1 MSTGESVI
9 VAVDESAGSAVAW
22 AAHTAA
28 LHHTPLHLLRVLE
41 ITPDEG
47 LGLGT
52 AITTQDYSHLEE
64 HGNWVLQTAAA
75 AAAKAAPGL
84 TITTELATGAVVPTL
99 LERTRQARML
109 VGGARGG
116 GTLRRA
122 LLGSVSSVLA
132 RRAHCPFV
140 VVRDGVPFPVDL
152 PTRPILV
159 GVDGTKI
166 SEPAIRAALEE
177 ASVRG
182 VAVIALHA
190 EGASDDPEMDALD
203 DYVLAESLAGWQE
216 RYPNVR
222 IDRETAHDTPERSL
236 LALSSGSQLLV
247 VGTRGRGGFAG
258 KVFGS
263 TSQSLLLRV
272 QTPIM
277 IAPTA

>member
-1 MSTGESVI
+1 MSTGKAVI

-28 LHHTPLHLLRVLE
+28 LHHAPLHLLRVLE
-41 ITPDEG
+41 ITPDQG

-52 AITTQDYSHLEE
+52 ALTNEDYSRLEE
-64 HGNWVLQTAAA
+64 HGTWLLDTAAA
-75 AAAKAAPGL
+75 EAAKSAPDL
-84 TITTELATGAVVPTL
+84 TVTTELASGAVIPTL
-99 LERTRQARML
+99 LERTREARM
-109 VGGARGG
+109 VVAGARSG

-122 LLGSVSSVLA
+122 LFGSVTSVLA

-140 VVRDGVPFPVDL
+140 VVRDGIPLPPDL
-152 PTRPILV
+152 LTRPILV

-166 SEPAIRAALEE
+166 SEPAIAAALDE

-182 VAVIALHA
+182 VAVIAAHA
-190 EGASDDPEMDALD
+190 EGATDDPEMDALD
-203 DYVLAESLAGWQE
+203 DYVLGESLAGWQE

-222 IDRETAHDTPERSL
+222 IDRETTHDSPERSL
-236 LALSSGSQLLV
+236 LELSTSTQLLV
-247 VGTRGRGGFAG
+247 VGTRGRGGFTA

-263 TSQSLLLRV
+263 TSQSLLLNV

-277 IAPTA
+277 IAPTP

>member
-28 LHHTPLHLLRVLE
+28 LHHAPLHLLRVLE

-166 SEPAIRAALEE
+166 SEPAIKAALEE

-236 LALSSGSQLLV
+236 LALSSSSQLLV

-277 IAPTA
+277 IAHTA

>member
-1 MSTGESVI
+1 MSTGEAVI

-28 LHHTPLHLLRVLE
+28 LHHAPLHLLRVLE
-41 ITPDEG
+41 ITPDQG

-52 AITTQDYSHLEE
+52 TITTEDYSRLEE
-64 HGNWVLQTAAA
+64 HGNWLLETGAEE
-75 AAAKAAPGL
+75 AAKISPGL
-84 TITTELATGAVVPTL
+84 TVTTELSTGAVVPTL
-99 LERTRQARML
+99 LERTRDARM
-109 VGGARGG
+109 VVAGARGG

-132 RRAHCPFV
+132 RRSHCPFV
-140 VVRDGVPFPVDL
+140 VVRDGVSLPPDL
-152 PTRPILV
+152 LTRPILV

-166 SEPAIRAALEE
+166 SEPAIAAALDE

-222 IDRETAHDTPERSL
+222 IDRETSHDSPERSL
-236 LALSSGSQLLV
+236 LELSSSTQLLV
-247 VGTRGRGGFAG
+247 VGTRGRGGFVS

-263 TSQSLLLRV
+263 TSQSLLLSV

-277 IAPTA
+277 IAPTP

>member
-28 LHHTPLHLLRVLE
+28 LHHAPLHLLRVLE

-64 HGNWVLQTAAA
+64 HGNWVLETAAT

-277 IAPTA
+277 IAHTA

>member
-28 LHHTPLHLLRVLE
+28 LHHAPLHLLRVLE

-64 HGNWVLQTAAA
+64 HGNWVLETAAATAAA
-75 AAAKAAPGL
+75 AAPGL
-84 TITTELATGAVVPTL
+84 TVTTELATGAVVPTL

-109 VGGARGG
+109 VGGARSG

-236 LALSSGSQLLV
+236 LALSSSSQLLV

-277 IAPTA
+277 IAPTP

>member
-1 MSTGESVI
+1 MSTGDTVI

-28 LHHTPLHLLRVLE
+28 LHHAPLHLLRVLE
-41 ITPDEG
+41 ITPDQG

-52 AITTQDYSHLEE
+52 TITTQDYDQLEE
-64 HGNWVLQTAAA
+64 HGTWLLQTAAQA
-75 AAAKAAPGL
+75 ASEASPGL
-84 TITTELATGAVVPTL
+84 TVTTELTTGAVVPTL
-99 LERTRQARML
+99 LERTHTARML

-140 VVRDGVPFPVDL
+140 VVRDGVPLPVDL

-166 SEPAIRAALEE
+166 SEPAIHAALEE
-177 ASVRG
+177 AAARG

-216 RYPNVR
+216 RYPSVR
-222 IDRETAHDTPERSL
+222 IDRETTHDTPERSL
-236 LALSSGSQLLV
+236 LALSSGTQLLV
-247 VGTRGRGGFAG
+247 VGTRGRGGFTS

-263 TSQSLLLRV
+263 TSQSLLLSV

-277 IAPTA
+277 IAPTP

>member
-28 LHHTPLHLLRVLE
+28 LHHAPLHLLRVLE

-52 AITTQDYSHLEE
+52 AITTQDYSQLEE

-75 AAAKAAPGL
+75 EAAEAAPGL

-277 IAPTA
+277 IAPTP

>member
-1 MSTGESVI
+1 MSTGETVI

-28 LHHTPLHLLRVLE
+28 LHHAPLHLLRVLE
-41 ITPDEG
+41 ITPDAG

-52 AITTQDYSHLEE
+52 ALTTEDYARLED
-64 HGNWVLQTAAA
+64 HGNWLLETAAQA
-75 AAAKAAPGL
+75 AAEAAPGL
-84 TITTELATGAVVPTL
+84 TVTTELTTGAVVPTL
-99 LERTRQARML
+99 LERTREARML

-140 VVRDGVPFPVDL
+140 VVRDGVPLPADL

-166 SEPAIRAALEE
+166 SEPAIHAALEE

-203 DYVLAESLAGWQE
+203 DYVLGESLAGWQE

-222 IDRETAHDTPERSL
+222 IDRETTHDSPERAL
-236 LALSSGSQLLV
+236 LDLSSGTQLLV
-247 VGTRGRGGFAG
+247 VGTRGRGGFTS

-263 TSQSLLLRV
+263 TSQSLLLSV

-277 IAPTA
+277 IAPTP

>member
-1 MSTGESVI
+1 MSNGDAVI
-9 VAVDESAGSAVAW
+9 VAVDESAGSAVTW

-28 LHHTPLHLLRVLE
+28 LHHAPLHLLRVLE
-41 ITPDEG
+41 ITPDAG

-52 AITTQDYSHLEE
+52 TLTTEDYARLEDHATWLLE
-64 HGNWVLQTAAA
+64 TAAA
-75 AAAKAAPGL
+75 EAAKSEPGL
-84 TITTELATGAVVPTL
+84 TITTELATGTVLPTL
-99 LERTRQARML
+99 LERTRGARML

-132 RRAHCPFV
+132 RRSHCPFV
-140 VVRDGVPFPVDL
+140 VVRDGVDLPPDL

-166 SEPAIRAALEE
+166 SEPAIGAALDE
-177 ASVRG
+177 ATARG

-203 DYVLAESLAGWQE
+203 DYVLGESLAGWQE

-222 IDRETAHDTPERSL
+222 IDRETTHDSPERAL
-236 LALSSGSQLLV
+236 LELSTGTQLLV
-247 VGTRGRGGFAG
+247 VGTRGRGGFTS

-263 TSQSLLLRV
+263 TSQSLLLSV

-277 IAPTA
+277 IAPTP

>member
-1 MSTGESVI
+1 MSTGEAVI

-28 LHHTPLHLLRVLE
+28 LHHAPLHLLRVLE
-41 ITPDEG
+41 ITPDQG

-52 AITTQDYSHLEE
+52 AITTEDYERLEE
-64 HGNWVLQTAAA
+64 HGNWLLETAALA
-75 AAAKAAPGL
+75 AADSSPGL
-84 TITTELATGAVVPTL
+84 TVTTELTTGAVVPTL
-99 LERTRQARML
+99 LERTRSARML

-122 LLGSVSSVLA
+122 LLGSVSSALA
-132 RRAHCPFV
+132 RRSHCPFV
-140 VVRDGVPFPVDL
+140 VVRDGVPLPVDL

-177 ASVRG
+177 ASARG

-222 IDRETAHDTPERSL
+222 IDRETAHDSPERSL
-236 LALSSGSQLLV
+236 LNVSSGTQLLV
-247 VGTRGRGGFAG
+247 VGTRGRGGFAS

-263 TSQSLLLRV
+263 TSQSLLLSV

-277 IAPTA
+277 IAPTP